1 MRIESGERGER
12 EDTLFAE
19 NISKKGIFSGPSC
32 DDLAKDGLNGPI
44 IWASRPIKK

>member
-1 MRIESGERGER
+1 MRIESGERE
-12 EDTLFAE
+12 ETLFLLK
-19 NISKKGIFSGPSC
+19 IFQKRVFFSGPSC